1 MSRIIERYQEE
12 LTQVFPLKQQHLIHC
27 ITNSITS
34 EVVANAILFMGAKPV
49 MANDSREIKDFLK
62 QADALF
68 VNLGQLSQ
76 EQEKSILLA
85 SDYAGKVL
93 CPIVVDAVGV
103 GVSSL
108 RRQLVEKLLKK
119 EPKIVKG
126 NFSEMRSLCGLT
138 THARGVDGDV
148 ADQTTRA
155 IEELREQFQEMTIR
169 YPKTI
174 FVATGVR
181 DLIVSSKHSL
191 LLQNGVFGL
200 EQVTGTGDLV
210 GGLMAVF
217 LAEGYSA
224 VVSAMLAISYLNC
237 CGEKA
242 FQKTK
247 GLYDFRNDLL
257 NQLADLQKQRD
268 WYGAIKGDVK

>member
-1 MSRIIERYQEE
+1 MSRIIESYQEQ
-12 LTQVFPLKQQHLIHC
+12 LTQVFPLKKQALIHC

-34 EVVANAILFMGAKPV
+34 ESVANAILFMGAKPV
-49 MANDSREIKDFLK
+49 MASDSREVKDFLK

-68 VNLGQLSQ
+68 INLGHLSQ

-108 RRQLVEKLLKK
+108 RRCLVEELLQK

-126 NFSEMRSLCGLT
+126 NFSEMRSLCGLA
-138 THARGVDGDV
+138 THARGVDGHM
-148 ADQTTRA
+148 ADQTTEA
-155 IEELREQFQEMTIR
+155 IEELREKFQEMTLG
-169 YPKTI
+169 YPKTV

-181 DLIVSSKHSL
+181 DLIVSSQQHL
-191 LLQNGVFGL
+191 LLQNGVFAL
-200 EQVTGTGDLV
+200 DQVTGTGDIV

-224 VVSAMLAISYLNC
+224 VVSAMFAISYLNC
-237 CGEKA
+237 CGEQA
-242 FQKTK
+242 FTKTK
-247 GLYDFRNDLL
+247 GLYDFRNDLF

-268 WYGAIKGDVK
+268 WYGAIKGEVK

>member
-1 MSRIIERYQEE
+1 MSRIIESYQER
-12 LTQVFPLKQQHLIHC
+12 LTQVFPLKKQELIHC

-34 EVVANAILFMGAKPV
+34 ESVANAILFMGAKPV
-49 MANDSREIKDFLK
+49 MASDSREVKDFLK

-68 VNLGQLSQ
+68 INLGHLSQ

-85 SDYAGKVL
+85 SDYAQECQ
-93 CPIVVDAVGV
+93 CPMVVDAVGV

-108 RRQLVEKLLKK
+108 RRCLVEELLQK

-126 NFSEMRSLCGLT
+126 NFSEMRSLCGLAT
-138 THARGVDGDV
+138 YARGVDGHM
-148 ADQTTRA
+148 ADQTTEA
-155 IEELREQFQEMTIR
+155 IEELREKFQEMTLG
-169 YPKTI
+169 YPKTV

-181 DLIVSSKHSL
+181 DLIVSSQQHL
-191 LLQNGVFGL
+191 LLQNGVFAL
-200 EQVTGTGDLV
+200 DQVTGTGDIV

-224 VVSAMLAISYLNC
+224 VVSAMFAISYLNC
-237 CGEKA
+237 CGEQA
-242 FQKTK
+242 FTKTK
-247 GLYDFRNDLL
+247 GLYDFRNDLF

-268 WYGAIKGDVK
+268 WYGAIKGEVK